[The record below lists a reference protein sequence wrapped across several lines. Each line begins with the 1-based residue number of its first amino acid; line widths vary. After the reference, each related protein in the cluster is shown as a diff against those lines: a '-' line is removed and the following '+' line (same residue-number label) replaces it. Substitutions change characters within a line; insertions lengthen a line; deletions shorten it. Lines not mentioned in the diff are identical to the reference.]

1 MRLRFTAQGKGK
13 YAECTE
19 FRLTD
24 SFGQLSLSA
33 KGTISAE
40 NSIKQPYFYGT
51 IDQAEISPQGSARLF
66 QNLTGKAELPSL
78 LTRIGFIHF
87 TGDVSGYPHQL
98 TTHGNLRSNVGNLQA
113 NVTMHTDTISHNR
126 SFSGRVSS
134 EELQLGKLL
143 DKEKTGEMQLL
154 TLN

>member
-98 TTHGNLRSNVGNLQA
+98 TTHGNLGSRMSGTCKPMLLFS
-113 NVTMHTDTISHNR
+113 TDSKHNITR
-126 SFSGRVSS
+126 RLNAVKLPCTYIASKFSVWQS
-134 EELQLGKLL
+134 
-143 DKEKTGEMQLL
+143 
-154 TLN
+154 